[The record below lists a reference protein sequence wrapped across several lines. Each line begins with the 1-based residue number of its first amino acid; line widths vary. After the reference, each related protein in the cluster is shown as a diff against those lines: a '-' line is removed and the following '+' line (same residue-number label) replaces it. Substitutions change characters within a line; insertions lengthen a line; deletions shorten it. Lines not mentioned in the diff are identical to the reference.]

1 MLQTKCAVKS
11 CSFLCVHACMCAYPR
26 WLWGHRIPC
35 YVLGSVSEVYDFHVS
50 FYWGSRAL
58 WGGLLPSPRTTW
70 NVDSSRVGLWW
81 RGETTGEESG
91 RDGSR
96 VDAVFLADPASNH
109 ILSNCLVSWVAAGG
123 ACSYQELMF
132 SLVRVS
138 LIPIHQALSMFPA
151 QGRGLER
158 AHSQLEEE
166 HTIHQ

>member
-1 MLQTKCAVKS
+1 MG
-11 CSFLCVHACMCAYPR
+11 R
-26 WLWGHRIPC
+26 
-35 YVLGSVSEVYDFHVS
+35 
-50 FYWGSRAL
+50 
-58 WGGLLPSPRTTW
+58 
-70 NVDSSRVGLWW
+70 WW

-132 SLVRVS
+132 SLVRVKS
-138 LIPIHQALSMFPA
+138 HTYSSSTFDVPSTG
-151 QGRGLER
+151 QGAGDATGRSSR